1 MYILFKKRA
10 KEKIHSQNEE
20 IQQFNIDVLNLSLE
34 LEQKK
39 RLLEFDGK
47 GMFGK
52 NKLEDE
58 IKSLNEELNRIKKKH
73 C

>member
-1 MYILFKKRA
+1 MNLKKV
-10 KEKIHSQNEE
+10 E

-39 RLLEFDGK
+39 RLLDSMEK
-47 GMFGK
+47 ECLAK

-58 IKSLNEELNRIKKKH
+58 IKSLNEELNRIKKKQN
-73 C
+73 CRQLSVT